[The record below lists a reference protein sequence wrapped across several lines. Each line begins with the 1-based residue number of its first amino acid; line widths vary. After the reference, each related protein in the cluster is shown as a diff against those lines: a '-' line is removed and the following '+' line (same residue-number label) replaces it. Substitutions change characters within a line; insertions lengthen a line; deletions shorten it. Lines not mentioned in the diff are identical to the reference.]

1 MGVGRIR
8 GRVELRIASLELSD
22 MRPSILE
29 RRMSIAQCRDRNANV
44 GMPIAR
50 IFPSVGRRGFWV
62 AGSSSI
68 IKGYV
73 PCE

>member
-22 MRPSILE
+22 MRPSIIE
-29 RRMSIAQCRDRNANV
+29 HRMSIAQCRDRNANV

-50 IFPSVGRRGFWV
+50 IFPSVGRRGS
-62 AGSSSI
+62 GSR
-68 IKGYV
+68 V
-73 PCE
+73 QAQE